1 MLKNYLLVALRNI
14 KKNKLYSFINIFGLT
29 IGLSAGLLIGMYVVD
44 ELSYDRFHENV
55 EDIYRIS
62 LHGKISGQEIVTSR
76 SSPPIAQALINE
88 APGVEAATR
97 VRTIGD
103 IVFRNGDDSFVEEQ
117 VIYADS
123 NFFEFF
129 TFRLVEGDPHTVLAE
144 PNTVVFT
151 SELANKYFP
160 DGNAIGRFLSVG
172 SQKREYKITGIAE
185 KPPENSHIKFKAILS
200 QRTVESE
207 QFYSGW
213 TNNFLFTY
221 FRKNK
226 NTSIEDIDSRLV
238 EMVQKYV
245 GEELQQFMGVTFEQF
260 LEQGNAYGYISYPM
274 TDTHLRSI
282 TDDDMEANGDITYVY
297 IFSGIGLFILFI
309 ACINFMNLSTARSA
323 GRAKE
328 VGMRKTFGSYRHTL
342 IGQFLLESILYS
354 IFATVLAIIITYLIL
369 PQFNLIAGKNLVF
382 SGFLTPSFFVI
393 MAAVALFVG
402 LLAGS
407 YPAFYLTAFKPAEVL
422 RGKGM
427 AGMKS
432 SAVRSSLVVFQFWVS
447 IVLIICTTVIY
458 KQLSYM
464 QNKNL
469 GLDKQ
474 NVLIISST
482 GKLDTDI
489 MPFKNAIESNS
500 NVVAT
505 SFTNNVFPGVNNTTV
520 FKNVLND
527 QDHMLGSYFA
537 DYDHADV
544 LNFEIVEGRF
554 FSRDFP
560 SDSLA
565 VVINEAA
572 VKEFGWE
579 KGVNNEIL
587 NFFDDSP
594 AKTKV
599 IGVVKD
605 FNFESLK
612 TNIRPMV
619 INLTNTSNNLL
630 VRYHGDAAEIVSVT
644 ETIWKEFAPGEPFEY
659 EFLDQSYDKLFRAEQ
674 RLGKLFSM
682 FTVLAIF
689 IASLGL
695 FALSSFMAEQRT
707 KEIGIRKVL
716 GASMGNLTAL
726 LSKEFTK
733 LVLISFILAVLPSW
747 YFMGKWL
754 DGFVYRDQMGV
765 WVFFGAGALAL
776 TISWLTVSYQALK
789 AAMSNPVDSLKYE

>member
-14 KKNKLYSFINIFGLT
+14 KKNRLYSFINIFGLT
-29 IGLSAGLLIGMYVVD
+29 IGLSATILIGMYVAD
-44 ELSYDRFHENV
+44 ELSYDRFHEHA

-62 LHGKISGQEIVTSR
+62 LQGKISGQEIITAN
-76 SSPPIAQALINE
+76 SSPPIAQALLDE

-97 VRTIGD
+97 IRTIGD
-103 IVFRNGDDSFVEEQ
+103 IVFRYGDESIVEEQ

-129 TFRLVEGDPHTVLAE
+129 TFRLLEGDPHTVLDE
-144 PNTVVFT
+144 PNAVVLS
-151 SELANKYFP
+151 SELAEKYFP
-160 DGNAIGRFLSVG
+160 DGKAIGQLFSVG
-172 SQKREYKITGIAE
+172 SQKREYKVTGIAE
-185 KPPENSHIKFKAILS
+185 NTPGNSHIKFRAILS
-200 QRTVESE
+200 QRTVEKN
-207 QFYSGW
+207 YGGW
-213 TNNFLFTY
+213 TNNFLYTY

-226 NTSIEDIDSRLV
+226 NTSIDDIDARLV
-238 EMVQKYV
+238 EMVEKYV
-245 GEELQQFMGVTFEQF
+245 GEEISQFLGVSFEQF
-260 LEQGNAYGYISYPM
+260 LEQGNEYAYLGYPM
-274 TDTHLRSI
+274 ADTHLRS
-282 TDDDMEANGDITYVY
+282 TTGDDMEANGDITYVY
-297 IFSGIGLFILFI
+297 IFSAIGLFILFI
-309 ACINFMNLSTARSA
+309 ACINFMNLATARSA

-328 VGMRKTFGSYRHTL
+328 VGMRKTLGSYRNTL
-342 IGQFLLESILYS
+342 IGQFLSESILYS
-354 IFATVLAIIITYLIL
+354 LFATVLAILLAYLVL
-369 PQFNLIAGKNLVF
+369 PQFNLISGKNLVF
-382 SGFLTPSFFVI
+382 SRFLTPSFFIV
-393 MAAVALFVG
+393 MAAVAVVVG

-407 YPAFYLTAFKPAEVL
+407 YPAFYLTAFKPSEVL
-422 RGKGM
+422 RGKIK

-432 SAVRSSLVVFQFWVS
+432 SVVRSSLVVFQFWIS
-447 IVLIICTTVIY
+447 IVLIICTTVVY

-482 GKLDTDI
+482 GKLDSDI
-489 MPFKNAIESNS
+489 EPFKNSIKSNS
-500 NVVAT
+500 NVVAA
-505 SFTNNVFPGVNNTTV
+505 SYTNNVFPGINNTTV
-520 FKNVLND
+520 FKDAHNEG
-527 QDHMLGSYFA
+527 DHMLGSYFA
-537 DYDHADV
+537 DYDHLDV
-544 LNFEIVEGRF
+544 LNFKKVEGRF

-560 SDSLA
+560 SDSTA

-579 KGVNNEIL
+579 KGMGKEIL
-587 NFFDDSP
+587 NFFDDKP

-612 TNIRPMV
+612 TNIRPLV
-619 INLTNTSNNLL
+619 INLTNTANNLL
-630 VRYHGDAAEIVSVT
+630 VRYNGDASEIVSAT
-644 ETIWKEFAPGEPFEY
+644 ENIWKEFAPGEPFEY
-659 EFLDQSYDKLFRAEQ
+659 EFLDQTYDQLFRAEQ

-695 FALSSFMAEQRT
+695 FALASFMAEQRT
-707 KEIGIRKVL
+707 KEIGIRKAL
-716 GASMGNLTAL
+716 GASMGSLTAL

-754 DGFVYRDQMGV
+754 DGFVYRDKMGV
-765 WVFFGAGALAL
+765 WVFLGAGALAL
-776 TISWLTVSYQALK
+776 TIAWLTVSYQALK
-789 AAMSNPVDSLKYE
+789 VAMSNPVDSLKYE

>member
-1 MLKNYLLVALRNI
+1 MLKNYLLVAFRNI
-14 KKNKLYSFINIFGLT
+14 KKHKLYSFINIFGLT
-29 IGLSAGLLIGMYVVD
+29 IGLTAGLLIGMYVLD

-62 LHGKISGQEIVTSR
+62 LHGNISGQEIITAN
-76 SSPPIAQALINE
+76 SSPPIAQALLDE

-97 VRTIGD
+97 IRRIGD

-129 TFRLVEGDPHTVLAE
+129 TFRLLEGDPHTVLTE
-144 PNTVVFT
+144 PNTVVLT
-151 SELANKYFP
+151 SELAKKYFP
-160 DGNAIGRFLSVG
+160 DKNAIGQILSVG
-172 SQKREYKITGIAE
+172 SQKREYKVTGVAK
-185 KPPENSHIKFKAILS
+185 KPPGNSHIKFNAILS
-200 QRTVESE
+200 QRTVEVE
-207 QFYSGW
+207 QHYSGW

-226 NTSIEDIDSRLV
+226 NTNIEDIDARLV
-238 EMVQKYV
+238 DMVKKYV
-245 GEELQQFMGVTFEQF
+245 GEEISQFMGVSFEEF
-260 LEQGNAYGYISYPM
+260 LEQGNAYDYISYPM

-309 ACINFMNLSTARSA
+309 ACINFMNLSTAQSA

-354 IFATVLAIIITYLIL
+354 LFATVFAIIITYFIL
-369 PQFNLIAGKNLVF
+369 PQFNLISGKNLIF
-382 SGFLTPSFFVI
+382 SGFLTPSFFII
-393 MAAVALFVG
+393 MAVVAVFVG
-402 LLAGS
+402 LLAGC
-407 YPAFYLTAFKPAEVL
+407 YPAFYLTAFMPAEVL
-422 RGKGM
+422 RGKIKS
-427 AGMKS
+427 GMKS
-432 SAVRSSLVVFQFWVS
+432 STVRSSLVVFQFWVS
-447 IVLIICTTVIY
+447 IVLIICTTVVY

-482 GKLDTDI
+482 SKLDTDI

-500 NVVAT
+500 NVVVA

-520 FKNVLND
+520 FKNVHND

-544 LNFEIVEGRF
+544 LNFKIVEGRF
-554 FSRDFP
+554 FLRDFP
-560 SDSLA
+560 SDSLT
-565 VVINEAA
+565 VVINESA

-579 KGVNNEIL
+579 KAVGNEIL
-587 NFFDDSP
+587 NYFGDSP
-594 AKTKV
+594 VKTKI

-612 TNIRPMV
+612 TNIRPIV
-619 INLTNTSNNLL
+619 INFSNTSNNLL
-630 VRYHGDAAEIVSVT
+630 VRYRGDAAEIVSLT

-659 EFLDQSYDKLFRAEQ
+659 EFLDQSYDQLFRSEQ

-682 FTVLAIF
+682 FTMLAIF

-716 GASMGNLTAL
+716 GASTGNLTAL
-726 LSKEFTK
+726 LSKEFTI
-733 LVLISFILAVLPSW
+733 LVLISFILAILPSW
-747 YFMGKWL
+747 YFMDKWL
-754 DGFVYRDQMGV
+754 DSFVYRDKMGV
-765 WVFFGAGALAL
+765 WVFVGAGLLTL